1 MKKHTNEFKNKVK
14 SLGREL
20 DSIITY
26 TINEENKILM
36 IDDLNSVTPVFQGDI
51 LKSVMKELDIDS
63 NIDIPI
69 GTILNYKFGVK
80 IDEETYEYL
89 NFGNYIVYSSE
100 KKEDTNS
107 FQIIC
112 YDKLLYSM
120 KNNEDLGISY
130 PITIKEY
137 IKALCDKLDYTFSS
151 YSEEFPNY
159 NRIIEK
165 ELYLGLNYTYRNIL
179 DELAQVTA
187 STICLNENDELELRY
202 INDTQDVITEEF
214 LKDNNVN
221 FGEKY
226 GPINSI
232 VLSRSAESDN
242 VYLRDEESVEQNG
255 LCELKIKDNQIM
267 NWNDRSDYLPEILAQ
282 LNGLEYYINDYDTK
296 GICYFDLCDRY
307 TVSIGENQYN
317 CILLN
322 DEINVTQGLEELI
335 YTDMPET
342 SITDYTKADK
352 DDRVLDQVYIIADK
366 QNKQIEALVSK
377 TDETSARL
385 TKYYQDVNEFM
396 LSVKKTGT
404 NNLLKNSVMF
414 AYNDGVPSDWEVSE
428 NGELSI
434 SSNTESIS
442 AGCVS
447 GHSFTL
453 KEKTVKQRVYVK
465 ADSEH
470 ELDKVYYSF
479 STKIK
484 KDVTGTCYVKI
495 YNTNEEYK
503 IELPIGQSSFYGS
516 YEIKALL
523 PTDNYYDIEFYGS
536 EDSNATFTDNMF
548 SMGEYAIT
556 WSQASGEI
564 MNTQVNI
571 NLDGVL
577 VKSSIYQGDYTIMSP
592 LEFAGYS
599 NINGIITKVFSLNKD
614 TTQVKKLKAEDEI
627 TMDPIKIVPITEGE
641 IQGWAFVPSAGG
653 GNK

>member
-1 MKKHTNEFKNKVK
+1 MINVSDKFKERMKRRMKEIDASISYDSGMIRSRDDLISFRISCESGMCKASMRKLEVKYKGKLNLLDKWIKPSFGVRLENGDFDYINYGSFLVTKITHTKNTGVTNIVAYDKMINSMKTYQKLEIEYPISLYNYTLKLCEACDLELYNTTLNLSTLEIDKELWENISGITYRDIFVQIAQITCTTCIISEDKIYFKPITDTKEKLTYGNMKKLKLEPIYGEINSVVLGRDPIVGEDVFLKDDESININGLTEFRISNNEIIDKKRETVINDIYNEFK
-14 SLGREL
+14 
-20 DSIITY
+20 
-26 TINEENKILM
+26 
-36 IDDLNSVTPVFQGDI
+36 
-51 LKSVMKELDIDS
+51 
-63 NIDIPI
+63 
-69 GTILNYKFGVK
+69 
-80 IDEETYEYL
+80 
-89 NFGNYIVYSSE
+89 
-100 KKEDTNS
+100 
-107 FQIIC
+107 
-112 YDKLLYSM
+112 
-120 KNNEDLGISY
+120 GISFY
-130 PITIKEY
+130 PFETTTEAFGWYEIGDKFIIENNLGEQFNCVLFNYNITVDGAIKEVLKTTAETKTQSQY
-137 IKALCDKLDYTFSS
+137 QYATKISK
-151 YSEEFPNY
+151 
-159 NRIIEK
+159 RIA
-165 ELYLGLNYTYRNIL
+165 N
-179 DELAQVTA
+179 
-187 STICLNENDELELRY
+187 
-202 INDTQDVITEEF
+202 TE
-214 LKDNNVN
+214 
-221 FGEKY
+221 
-226 GPINSI
+226 II
-232 VLSRSAESDN
+232 V
-242 VYLRDEESVEQNG
+242 
-255 LCELKIKDNQIM
+255 
-267 NWNDRSDYLPEILAQ
+267 
-282 LNGLEYYINDYDTK
+282 
-296 GICYFDLCDRY
+296 
-307 TVSIGENQYN
+307 
-317 CILLN
+317 
-322 DEINVTQGLEELI
+322 
-335 YTDMPET
+335 
-342 SITDYTKADK
+342 
-352 DDRVLDQVYIIADK
+352 DK
-366 QNKQIEALVSK
+366 QNQQIIATIDKVN
-377 TDETSARL
+377 
-385 TKYYQDVNEFM
+385 DVEELGTQLLQTVNNFM

-414 AYNDGVPSDWEVSE
+414 AYNDGVPSDWKVSE

-434 SSNTESIS
+434 SSNTESIT

-453 KEKTVKQRVYVK
+453 KEKTVKQRVHVK

-470 ELDKVYYSF
+470 EVDKVYYSF

-484 KDVTGTCYVKI
+484 KDVTGNCYIKI

-548 SMGEYAIT
+548 SIGEYAIT

-577 VKSSIYQGDYTIMSP
+577 VKSSIYQGDYTVMSP